1 MRKYVVELIGAFFLV
16 LTVGMTAV
24 YAPGAGMLAPVAIGL
39 VLAVMVYMG
48 GAVSGG
54 HYNPSVTLGAWLRGA
69 CPAADVG
76 PYIVAQ
82 LVGAVLAFG
91 VARYL
96 AGGQEV
102 ELLVPFR
109 TPALVAEFL
118 FTFALVFVVLST
130 ATNRSTAGNSFYGLS
145 IGGTVL
151 VGAYAVGGI
160 SGGAFNPAVTL
171 GLILM
176 GKIPLASVWI
186 YLVAQLLAAVVA
198 ALLYKMVIAED

>member
-1 MRKYVVELIGAFFLV
+1 MKKYIVELIGAFFLV

-24 YAPGAGMLAPVAIGL
+24 YAPGAGMMAPVAIGL
-39 VLAVMVYMG
+39 VLGVMVYMG

-54 HYNPSVTLGAWLRGA
+54 HYNPSVTIGAWLRGA
-69 CPAADVG
+69 CPAADVA
-76 PYIVAQ
+76 PYIAAQ

-96 AGGQEV
+96 ASGEV

-186 YLVAQLLAAVVA
+186 YLVSQLLAAVA
-198 ALLYKMVIAED
+198 AGLLYKKVIAED

>member
-1 MRKYVVELIGAFFLV
+1 MKKYIVELIGAFFLV

-24 YAPGAGMLAPVAIGL
+24 YAPGAGVMAPVAIGL
-39 VLAVMVYMG
+39 VLGVMVYMG

-54 HYNPSVTLGAWLRGA
+54 HYNPSVTIGAWLRGA
-69 CPAADVG
+69 CPAADVA
-76 PYIVAQ
+76 PYIAAQ

-96 AGGQEV
+96 ASGEV

-186 YLVAQLLAAVVA
+186 YLVSQLLAAVA
-198 ALLYKMVIAED
+198 AGLLYKKVIAED